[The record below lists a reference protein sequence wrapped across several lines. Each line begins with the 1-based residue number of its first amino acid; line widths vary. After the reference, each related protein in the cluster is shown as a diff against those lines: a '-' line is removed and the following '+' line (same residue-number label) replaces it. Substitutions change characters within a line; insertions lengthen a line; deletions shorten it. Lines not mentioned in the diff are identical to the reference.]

1 MNLKERMAVVAMGVD
16 FVLMALPPI
25 RVIEDYD
32 V

>member
-1 MNLKERMAVVAMGVD
+1 MAVVAMGSGFRSD
-16 FVLMALPPI
+16 GITTI